1 MNVDIA
7 TQVVIPNT
15 SSRSAFFSLSTAG
28 PFSIPGL
35 YPDTKTIKPPPSISK
50 TSQSQSQS
58 QLASHRLKIQS
69 NPLSE
74 PMQNSM
80 FTVDPAS
87 GCEIRIH
94 HLPVNTTEDQ
104 VRLMLLFSQ
113 DLREVRIVPS
123 KPQDMGYASAH
134 VTFNTPAGAQ
144 QARQMLDGKFMGSE
158 DAELRVEIVSGS
170 SPGGRG
176 YPETLSPSQTS
187 SSSFIQSPTATT
199 RAPTRFN
206 EPFQSLDQIT
216 PPTSGLS
223 GSTHF
228 TEPEYRNIF
237 SSQSP
242 IGNHLANRTHV
253 SGKSLIHDTAGDDDT
268 PQILDEIAG
277 FGENGATQPQPQQ
290 RRATA
295 PHVSMPTRLANV
307 IPLNINTN
315 GNSAAMSPL
324 YGSASMTPLSAHPLG
339 MSSPTISGANPSLY
353 QPNNFRPNLPAVN
366 PADQNPPCN
375 TLYVGNL
382 PIDTSEEE
390 LKLMFSKQRGYKR
403 LCFRT
408 KQNGP
413 MCFVEFEDVSHA
425 TRALHE
431 LYGQQLHNSTKGGIR
446 LSFSKNP
453 LGVRSGQTTGPPP
466 NGSMASMNG
475 VMANPGTGYMNING
489 PPPGLSTPPGLSRPA
504 FTGAARL
511 IPNST
516 NTPPVYSA
524 NNVWGNPLGHYNGAS
539 SIPSSSVTNG
549 HTSAYAPPYMNGR

>member
-7 TQVVIPNT
+7 TQVVIPST
-15 SSRSAFFSLSTAG
+15 SPRPALFPLSTAG
-28 PFSIPGL
+28 PFSIPGF
-35 YPDTKTIKPPPSISK
+35 YPHTETIRQLRPSK
-50 TSQSQSQS
+50 QLQSPLQP
-58 QLASHRLKIQS
+58 ASHRLETQS
-69 NPLSE
+69 NPLSK
-74 PMQNSM
+74 PMENSM
-80 FTVDPAS
+80 FPADPAS
-87 GCEIRIH
+87 GGEIRIH
-94 HLPVNTTEDQ
+94 HLPANTTEDQ
-104 VRLMLLFSQ
+104 VRLILLFSQ
-113 DLREVRIVPS
+113 DLREVRIVPP
-123 KPQDMGYASAH
+123 KPQDMGYASAY
-134 VTFNTPAGAQ
+134 VTFNTSAGAQ
-144 QARQMLDGKFMGSE
+144 QARQMLDGKVLGSD

-170 SPGGRG
+170 S
-176 YPETLSPSQTS
+176 T
-187 SSSFIQSPTATT
+187 FIPPPIATT
-199 RAPTRFN
+199 RASTRFN
-206 EPFQSLDQIT
+206 KSFQSLDNIT
-216 PPTSGLS
+216 PLTGGLS

-228 TEPEYRNIF
+228 TDPEYRNLF
-237 SSQSP
+237 SSDSQNT
-242 IGNHLANRTHV
+242 GQR
-253 SGKSLIHDTAGDDDT
+253 LIRDTAGDDDT
-268 PQILDEIAG
+268 PQILDKIAG
-277 FGENGATQPQPQQ
+277 FGENGTTQPQPQQ

-295 PHVSMPTRLANV
+295 PHVSTRLANV
-307 IPLNINTN
+307 MPLNVNTN
-315 GNSAAMSPL
+315 GNSTAMSPL
-324 YGSASMTPLSAHPLG
+324 YGSANMTPLSAHTLG
-339 MSSPTISGANPSLY
+339 ISSPTVSGGNPSLY
-353 QPNNFRPNLPAVN
+353 QPNNFRPSLPAVN

-504 FTGAARL
+504 FTGARL
-511 IPNST
+511 LPNST
-516 NTPPVYSA
+516 NTPPVYPA

-539 SIPSSSVTNG
+539 PTPSSSVSNG